1 MNELKRH
8 EIMRRIEYQDA
19 DEQYEPSPSLRDE
32 AATRSNSPSVKNE
45 VATRCPAEKK
55 GDLKK
60 QSQFAPEQIVA
71 KSYKE
76 GDCENNQDG
85 GAEENKA
92 KQSQSVRPLDVG
104 EELPDCSKPVSRSR
118 TDQRGGEKRQNAHG
132 SDRLAG

>member
-32 AATRSNSPSVKNE
+32 AAAR
-45 VATRCPAEKK
+45 RPAEKK
-55 GDLKK
+55 GGLKK
-60 QSQFAPEQIVA
+60 QTQFAPELMGTTSFV
-71 KSYKE
+71 KRDY
-76 GDCENNQDG
+76 ENNPADRI
-85 GAEENKA
+85 EENKA

-118 TDQRGGEKRQNAHG
+118 ADSRSGEKRKIARG
-132 SDRLAG
+132 GYRLAGFAGTD